1 MRRNIHRAA
10 LVGLVGLLA
19 GGGIVGAADLAV
31 GTNLT
36 LAATVDLAIRDNAEL
51 KSLRAKWEAMLEKPA
66 LAAALP
72 NPMLSY
78 GGMDMASGGSW
89 PDTSEKRVMVQQEF
103 SWRGKRGLR
112 EGMAV
117 KDAETMQREL
127 ESMTRDV
134 VMTVKETYYNLY
146 AVQRVISITRAE
158 DAVVRSIETV
168 AETLYATGASS
179 QADVLKAQTETTM
192 LKQKLLEAQALENTL
207 KATLNKLIHRRADSP
222 LGEVVLPPETEF
234 PGNIEALFA
243 LAAANHPEIKAAQAQ
258 TERYELEKQL
268 MAKES
273 LPDYRIGLEY
283 RDLGVND
290 DMLMFTLSVEL
301 PVWRSKLHA
310 GVREAEKMRTAS
322 DAARQ
327 AAQSRV
333 AFDLQ
338 EAYFKLQTAT
348 RSLALYRSK
357 LIPQAE
363 ARFAAGEAGYRMG
376 KVTFIDLLESE
387 RFLLGA
393 KMMVAMA
400 EGMVGMQAARLER
413 AIGIGE

>member
-1 MRRNIHRAA
+1 
-10 LVGLVGLLA
+10 
-19 GGGIVGAADLAV
+19 
-31 GTNLT
+31 
-36 LAATVDLAIRDNAEL
+36 
-51 KSLRAKWEAMLEKPA
+51 
-66 LAAALP
+66 
-72 NPMLSY
+72 
-78 GGMDMASGGSW
+78 
-89 PDTSEKRVMVQQEF
+89 
-103 SWRGKRGLR
+103 
-112 EGMAV
+112 
-117 KDAETMQREL
+117 MQREL

-168 AETLYATGASS
+168 AETLYATGANS